1 MAVEIGLTISG
12 LRAGYGSLDILNGI
26 DLAIAEGQFVAL
38 MGPNGAG
45 KSTLLKTLFG
55 LTTVKAGE
63 ILWRGKNI
71 ARLKSRAILGSG
83 ISYVPQG
90 RCNFPLMTV
99 DENLQ
104 MAAYTL
110 RDAGVKAERTY
121 VYDLFP
127 ILKQRRST
135 LVGNMSGGEQQLLE
149 MAMAVLQRPKV
160 LLVDEPSVGLS
171 PAAIGVVFDELSRIH
186 ESGHT
191 ILLVE
196 QNTKKA
202 MEVAERAIILRL
214 GQTIWDGMPAEITH
228 DELGELF
235 LTGKM
240 RHEAGPRAASH
251 LGEAAP

>member
-1 MAVEIGLTISG
+1 LVADSSLSIQN
-12 LRAGYGSLDILNGI
+12 LRAGYGFLDILNGV
-26 DLAIAEGQFVAL
+26 DLDVPQGQFVAL

-55 LTTVKAGE
+55 MTTIKDGS
-63 ILWRGKNI
+63 ISLQGKDI
-71 ARLKSRAILGSG
+71 TACKSRAILAEG
-83 ISYVPQG
+83 ISFVPQG

-110 RDAGVKAERTY
+110 RDDNVKAERDY

-127 ILKQRRST
+127 ILKTRRNT
-135 LVGNMSGGEQQLLE
+135 LAGNMSGGEQQLLE
-149 MAMAVLQRPKV
+149 VAMAVLQRPKI

-171 PAAIGVVFDELSRIH
+171 PTAIGVVFDELLRINAT
-186 ESGHT
+186 GQT

-202 MEVAERAIILRL
+202 MSVAQRAVILRL
-214 GQTIWDGMPAEITH
+214 GKVIWDGRPADITH
-228 DELGELF
+228 DDLGELF
-235 LTGKM
+235 LTGRM
-240 RHEAGPRAASH
+240 RDEARAPH
-251 LGEAAP
+251 

>member
-1 MAVEIGLTISG
+1 MAVEPSLCIRD
-12 LRAGYGSLDILNGI
+12 LRAGYGSLDILNGVTL
-26 DLAIAEGQFVAL
+26 DVPQAQFVAL

-45 KSTLLKTLFG
+45 KSTLLKTIFG
-55 LTTVKAGE
+55 MTTIKGGAIDWQGQ
-63 ILWRGKNI
+63 NI
-71 ARLKSRAILGSG
+71 AGKASRAILGVG
-83 ISYVPQG
+83 VAYVPQG

-110 RDAGVKAERTY
+110 RDAQVKSDRAY

-127 ILKQRRST
+127 ILKKRRST
-135 LVGNMSGGEQQLLE
+135 LAGNMSGGEQQLLE
-149 MAMAVLQRPKV
+149 MAMAVLQRPKI

-171 PAAIGVVFDELSRIH
+171 PQAIGVVFDELKRLH
-186 ESGHT
+186 QAGQT

-202 MEVAERAIILRL
+202 MEVAERAVILRL
-214 GQTIWDGMPAEITH
+214 GAVIWDGRPADITH

-235 LTGKM
+235 LTGRM
-240 RHEAGPRAASH
+240 RGETASAH
-251 LGEAAP
+251 

>member
-1 MAVEIGLTISG
+1 MADGTLSIRDI
-12 LRAGYGSLDILNGI
+12 RAGYGQLDILNGVSL
-26 DLAIAEGQFVAL
+26 DIAAGEFVAL

-45 KSTLLKTLFG
+45 KSTLLKTLYG
-55 LTTVKAGE
+55 MTTVKGGE
-63 ILWRGKNI
+63 ILWNGRDI
-71 ARLKSRAILGSG
+71 SRLKSRAILGEG
-83 ISYVPQG
+83 ISFVPQG

-110 RDAGVKAERTY
+110 RDAKMKAERDY

-127 ILKQRRST
+127 ILRKRSRT
-135 LVGNMSGGEQQLLE
+135 IAGNMSGGEQQLLE
-149 MAMAVLQRPKV
+149 VAMAVLQRPKV

-171 PAAIGVVFDELSRIH
+171 PSAIGIVFDELLRINAA
-186 ESGHT
+186 GQT

-202 MEVAERAIILRL
+202 MQVASRAVILRL
-214 GQTIWDGMPAEITH
+214 GVVIWDGKPADITH

-235 LTGKM
+235 MTGRM
-240 RHEAGPRAASH
+240 RGEDHDAAG
-251 LGEAAP
+251 